1 MYGIEL
7 AYLAGKKYSRARA
20 TLPRNTSVALAKMVL
35 LDTSLNSYIRVSGL
49 RLYFLNLDIFGQ
61 IYSFFA
67 ENVLFLQSVLI

>member
-1 MYGIEL
+1 MRDTH
-7 AYLAGKKYSRARA
+7 KYSTARA